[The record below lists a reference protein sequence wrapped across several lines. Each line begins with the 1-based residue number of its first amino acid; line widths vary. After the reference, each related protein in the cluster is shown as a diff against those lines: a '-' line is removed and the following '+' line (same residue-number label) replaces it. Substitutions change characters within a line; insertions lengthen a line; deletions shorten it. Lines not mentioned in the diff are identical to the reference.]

1 MRVLLDENLD
11 WRLIR
16 DFNPAFQVTT
26 VSRLGWKG
34 KRNGELLQQA
44 AAAFDA
50 LVTMD
55 NGIEHQQNLSKYAI
69 GVIIIS
75 ARTNRLKD
83 VQPAMLRVNQ
93 VLREVQPGQVIHV
106 TADAAEADSRRG

>member
-1 MRVLLDENLD
+1 
-11 WRLIR
+11 LIR
-16 DFNPAFQVTT
+16 DFDANFQVTT

-34 KRNGELLQQA
+34 KRNGDLLQQA
-44 AAAFDA
+44 AAAFDV

-69 GVIIIS
+69 GVILIS
-75 ARTNRLKD
+75 ARSNRLKD

-106 TADAAEADSRRG
+106 TADAVEEEGK

>member
-1 MRVLLDENLD
+1 MTQ
-11 WRLIR
+11 
-16 DFNPAFQVTT
+16 DFDADFQVTT

-44 AAAFDA
+44 TAAFDA

-55 NGIEHQQNLSKYAI
+55 NGIEHQQNLSKYTI

-75 ARTNRLKD
+75 ARSNRLKD
-83 VQPAMLRVNQ
+83 VQPAMLRMNQ
-93 VLREVQPGQVIHV
+93 VLREIQPGQVIHV
-106 TADAAEADSRRG
+106 TADAVKEEGK

>member
-1 MRVLLDENLD
+1 MT
-11 WRLIR
+11 
-16 DFNPAFQVTT
+16 P

-50 LVTMD
+50 LGPMD
-55 NGIEHQQNLSKYAI
+55 NGIEHQQNLSNYAI

-75 ARTNRLKD
+75 ARSNRLKD
-83 VQPAMLRVNQ
+83 VQLAMLKVNQ
-93 VLREVQPGQVIHV
+93 VLRAVQPGQVLHV
-106 TADAAEADSRRG
+106 TADAVEAESGKG

>member
-1 MRVLLDENLD
+1 MRVLLHENLD

-16 DFNPAFQVTT
+16 DFDVNFQVTA

-44 AAAFDA
+44 TAAFDA
-50 LVTMD
+50 PVTMD
-55 NGIEHQQNLSKYAI
+55 NGIEHQQNLSKYTI

-75 ARTNRLKD
+75 ARSNRLKD

-93 VLREVQPGQVIHV
+93 VLREIQPGQVIHV
-106 TADAAEADSRRG
+106 TADAVEEEGK

>member
-11 WRLIR
+11 WRLVR
-16 DFNPAFQVTT
+16 YFDADFQVAT

-44 AAAFDA
+44 AATFDA

-55 NGIEHQQNLSKYAI
+55 KGIEHQQNLSKYAI
-69 GVIIIS
+69 GVILIS
-75 ARTNRLKD
+75 ARSNRIQD
-83 VQPAMLRVNQ
+83 IQPAMLKVNQ
-93 VLREVQPGQVIHV
+93 VLRAVQPGQVVHV
-106 TADAAEADSRRG
+106 TVR